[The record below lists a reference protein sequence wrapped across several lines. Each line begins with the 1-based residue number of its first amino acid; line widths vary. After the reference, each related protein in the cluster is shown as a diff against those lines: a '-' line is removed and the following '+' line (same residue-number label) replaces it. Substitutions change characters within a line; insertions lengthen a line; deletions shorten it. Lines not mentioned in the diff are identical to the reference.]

1 MKDLINAA
9 KAATRLGITLDDAVR
24 MVHEAM
30 VEESLILTRGNQ
42 TDSAKQLG
50 CNRQTV
56 RKYVLTRQEK
66 PMVGRWRENT
76 GEQPI
81 RKGKIQVEYPCGGTS
96 IYYPKQVNWSL
107 DLLPDSRTGFSEKI
121 IRWRP
126 WYA

>member
-9 KAATRLGITLDDAVR
+9 KAATRLGITLDDAIR

-30 VEESLILTRGNQ
+30 VEESLILTHGNQ

-76 GEQPI
+76 GEPPI
-81 RKGKIQVEYPCGGTS
+81 RKGKIQVEYIDGFIMETYTNK
-96 IYYPKQVNWSL
+96 IDWTQEN
-107 DLLPDSRTGFSEKI
+107 SRI
-121 IRWRP
+121 VRWRP